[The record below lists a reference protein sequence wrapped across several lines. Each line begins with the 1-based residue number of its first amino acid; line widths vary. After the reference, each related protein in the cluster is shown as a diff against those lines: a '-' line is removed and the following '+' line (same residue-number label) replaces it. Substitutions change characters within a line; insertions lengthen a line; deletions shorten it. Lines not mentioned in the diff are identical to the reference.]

1 MEADRPA
8 ECEAAMFRTSFI
20 SSLRRGEKHLKLNSL
35 LVKLDESNVELLGEV
50 VEAPVTPELY
60 NRLVQMSE
68 RF

>member
-8 ECEAAMFRTSFI
+8 ECEAADIRASII
-20 SSLRRGEKHLKLNSL
+20 SSLRREETHLKLYSL
-35 LVKLDESNVELLGEV
+35 LVKLDESNVKLLGEV
-50 VEAPVTPELY
+50 VEAPVNPEFN